1 MNVPVR
7 RVRSQ
12 LFRRTLLA
20 ALIGATVMLPAC
32 GSPEAVRATPTSTS
46 TTALPASTTTILPI
60 VAAPISAASYE
71 NVNAYLQSRTLRLDQ
86 MPSGWSVYNN
96 SLSVLDNV
104 QQERSAGCGSDSML
118 SVPPVIAPVGIV
130 FDEDGAKL
138 YTVSGGHAPELTEI
152 FATYDNPALTFGT
165 IKGNLDDCT
174 SLTEQPNP
182 IDSGVYTTVHGTMK
196 RMSAPKYGQEN
207 VAYMATVGED
217 GTPAPQGII
226 MARKGNV
233 IVQLD
238 LSGIQSVNKAL
249 LEHLMTRAMANLP
262 ADAPG
267 PTTSL
272 SGSTTP

>member
-1 MNVPVR
+1 
-7 RVRSQ
+7 
-12 LFRRTLLA
+12 
-20 ALIGATVMLPAC
+20 
-32 GSPEAVRATPTSTS
+32 
-46 TTALPASTTTILPI
+46 
-60 VAAPISAASYE
+60 
-71 NVNAYLQSRTLRLDQ
+71 
-86 MPSGWSVYNN
+86 MPSSWSIYN
-96 SLSVLDNV
+96 SVLDNV

-118 SVPPVIAPVGIV
+118 SVPPIVTPVGV
-130 FDEDGAKL
+130 VYDEGGAKL
-138 YTVSGGHAPELTEI
+138 YSVSGGHAPELSEV

-196 RMSAPKYGQEN
+196 RMSAPKYGEES

-262 ADAPG
+262 AHAPG
-267 PTTSL
+267 PTTNV